1 MLGFTNVFY
10 NMATQNIGRN
20 VGQTI
25 VFFPDHDHDSV
36 RSIIMQQNIH
46 KVNYSAV
53 GKLKAIWNF
62 NLKITF
68 LWTQLKAQIC
78 GKREQKL

>member
-20 VGQTI
+20 VGQETI
-25 VFFPDHDHDSV
+25 VFFPDYDHDSV

-53 GKLKAIWNF
+53 GKLKAI
-62 NLKITF
+62 
-68 LWTQLKAQIC
+68 
-78 GKREQKL
+78 

>member
-1 MLGFTNVFY
+1 MLGLTNVFY

-20 VGQTI
+20 VGQENDLS
-25 VFFPDHDHDSV
+25 FFPDHDHDLA

-53 GKLKAIWNF
+53 GKHKAI
-62 NLKITF
+62 
-68 LWTQLKAQIC
+68 
-78 GKREQKL
+78 

>member
-1 MLGFTNVFY
+1 MSFTTWPPKISAEVWDKK
-10 NMATQNIGRN
+10 
-20 VGQTI
+20 TI